1 MLKACIITPNYPR
14 KGFIEKGAFVE
25 SLAQSWNELGVSVTV
40 INPISFQNNARFG
53 WNKSYEVYNGIE
65 VYRPSYISYSNI
77 KIGNF
82 TTQRLSSQSFL
93 NATLRVGKL
102 IGKPDY
108 YYGKFLMN
116 GGYAAMELGKRYDI
130 PAFADIGE
138 SKLIDILDKQR
149 SEKATYIT
157 NNLKG
162 LFCVSERL
170 VQETIQL
177 GANPTKVFLT
187 PNTVDLT
194 KFKPLDRSECRKKL
208 NLPID
213 KNIVI
218 FVGHYIERKGPLRV
232 LEAVNSSKVDTLA
245 VFIGKGDQQPHGDRV
260 LYAGSVNN
268 NELPIWL
275 NAADVFVLPT
285 LAEGN
290 CNSINEAI
298 ACGLPIISSDI
309 PDVSYQVKHN
319 INGILV
325 NPKSIDEIRRA
336 IETLLINKNFREKLT
351 LENLEESK
359 RRYSND
365 RASSILSIIK
375 SQLLHG

>member
-25 SLAQSWNELGVSVTV
+25 TLAQSWKKLGVGVTV

-53 WNKSYEVYNGIE
+53 WSKSYEVYNGIE

-82 TTQRLSSQSFL
+82 TTQKHSSQSFL

-102 IGKPDY
+102 ISKPDY
-108 YYGKFLMN
+108 YYGKFLMD

-138 SKLIDILDKQR
+138 SKLIDILDKKR
-149 SEKATYIT
+149 KEKATYIT

-170 VQETIQL
+170 VQETILL
-177 GANPTKVFLT
+177 GASPTKVFLT
-187 PNTVDLT
+187 PNTVDLN

-208 NLPID
+208 NLPLD
-213 KNIVI
+213 KKIVI
-218 FVGHYIERKGPLRV
+218 FVGHFIERKGPLRV
-232 LEAVNSSKVDTLA
+232 LEAINRSKIDSLA
-245 VFIGKGDQQPHGDRV
+245 IFIGKGNQQPQGDKV

-268 NELPIWL
+268 DDLPIWL

-298 ACGLPIISSDI
+298 ACGLPVITSDI
-309 PDVSYQVKHN
+309 SDVRHQVCNN
-319 INGILV
+319 INGLLI
-325 NPKSIDEIRRA
+325 NPKSIDEISKA
-336 IETLLINKNFREKLT
+336 IETVLT
-351 LENLEESK
+351 DTTLRKEISLYNLQEAKQRFSK
-359 RRYSND
+359 D
-365 RASSILSIIK
+365 RASDILTKITSKLI
-375 SQLLHG
+375 